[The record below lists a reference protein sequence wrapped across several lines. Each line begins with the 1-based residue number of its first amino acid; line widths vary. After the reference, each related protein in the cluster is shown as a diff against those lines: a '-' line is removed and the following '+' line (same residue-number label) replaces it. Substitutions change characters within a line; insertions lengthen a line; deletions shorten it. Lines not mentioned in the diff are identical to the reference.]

1 MARQT
6 ARGSQGES
14 KCTDRMA
21 GGFGRHS
28 RVYGAAAHQFVLG
41 AYLQNE
47 KENMLNEKNKSYG
60 KLKKNIR
67 KMLAL

>member
-1 MARQT
+1 V
-6 ARGSQGES
+6 SQGES
-14 KCTDRMA
+14 THTDRMA
-21 GGFGRHS
+21 GGFGRHGG
-28 RVYGAAAHQFVLG
+28 VYRAAAHQFVLG

-47 KENMLNEKNKSYG
+47 KENMFNEKKKSHG

>member
-1 MARQT
+1 MAKQT
-6 ARGSQGES
+6 PWGRQGES
-14 KCTDRMA
+14 KCTDKMA
-21 GGFGRHS
+21 WGFGRHS
-28 RVYGAAAHQFVLG
+28 GVYRAAAHHFGLG
-41 AYLQNE
+41 AYVQNE

>member
-1 MARQT
+1 MKVSVQT
-6 ARGSQGES
+6 RWPEGL
-14 KCTDRMA
+14 A
-21 GGFGRHS
+21 GTAEFTR
-28 RVYGAAAHQFVLG
+28 AAAHHFGLG
-41 AYLQNE
+41 AYVQNE

>member
-1 MARQT
+1 MVKVRVET
-6 ARGSQGES
+6 GWPQGL
-14 KCTDRMA
+14 A
-21 GGFGRHS
+21 G
-28 RVYGAAAHQFVLG
+28 RVYRAAAHHFVLG